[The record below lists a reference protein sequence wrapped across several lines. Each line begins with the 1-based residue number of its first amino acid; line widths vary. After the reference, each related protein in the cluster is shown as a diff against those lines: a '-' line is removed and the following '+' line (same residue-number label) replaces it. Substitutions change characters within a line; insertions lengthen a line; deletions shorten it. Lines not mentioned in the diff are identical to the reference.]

1 MIRAALEAHLGGI
14 MFLAKIWGPMDEEIL
29 VDMHLKR
36 PEIPVSSEA
45 YFKAWMNEKIRWGKP
60 FLFVAG
66 AVTVISIITMIA
78 KHI

>member
-1 MIRAALEAHLGGI
+1 

-36 PEIPVSSEA
+36 PEPQEQQP
-45 YFKAWMNEKIRWGKP
+45 YFKAWMNERIKWGKP

-66 AVTVISIITMIA
+66 AVTAISIITMVL

>member
-1 MIRAALEAHLGGI
+1 

-36 PEIPVSSEA
+36 PEVAPDPSV
-45 YFKAWMNEKIRWGKP
+45 YFKAWMQEKIKWGKP

-66 AVTVISIITMIA
+66 AVTLVSIITMIA
-78 KHI
+78 KHLSR

>member
-36 PEIPVSSEA
+36 PEPQQEQPYLKVWMSERI
-45 YFKAWMNEKIRWGKP
+45 KWGKP
-60 FLFVAG
+60 FLCIAG
-66 AVTVISIITMIA
+66 ILTVISIITMIA
-78 KHI
+78 KHL

>member
-1 MIRAALEAHLGGI
+1 MYLIKL
-14 MFLAKIWGPMDEEIL
+14 WGPMDEEIL

-36 PEIPVSSEA
+36 PEVAPDPKA

-66 AVTVISIITMIA
+66 AVTLVSIITMIA
-78 KHI
+78 KHL